1 MTVDFAERG
10 LPTKLPVEIGSCL
23 YKVIQ
28 EGLRNAVKH
37 AQTRR
42 ARVALACKG
51 SVLRL
56 SVKDAGVGFTPS
68 SSKRMAGLGL
78 ESMRERVQVLGGT
91 FSVQSQ
97 PDEGTEINVEVLL
110 PKA

>member
-1 MTVDFAERG
+1 M
-10 LPTKLPVEIGSCL
+10 PS
-23 YKVIQ
+23 
-28 EGLRNAVKH
+28 KH
-37 AQTRR
+37 AQARR
-42 ARVALACKG
+42 ARVALACNG
-51 SVLRL
+51 SVLPL

-97 PDEGTEINVEVLL
+97 PDEGTEINVEVSL
-110 PKA
+110 PKT